1 MVTEMKIEFQKSL
14 KYSLMKFISLKKGKK
29 HKLDKCLITRSC
41 FDRKLG
47 KSCIAPIATGKA
59 SSVSRNEER
68 KREASAGPPP
78 LRGSAVKSFTSC
90 RPCNSL
96 RKSIDNPALSATFSA
111 AETAPFPAN
120 LSASPS
126 GSSLQSAST

>member
-14 KYSLMKFISLKKGKK
+14 KYSLMKFISLKGKK
-29 HKLDKCLITRSC
+29 HKLDICLITRSC